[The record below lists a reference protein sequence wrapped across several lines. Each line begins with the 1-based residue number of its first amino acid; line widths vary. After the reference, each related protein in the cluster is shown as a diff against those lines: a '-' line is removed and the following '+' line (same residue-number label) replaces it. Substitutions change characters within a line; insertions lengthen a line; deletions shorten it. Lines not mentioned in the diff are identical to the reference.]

1 MKRSQAFVDRHLVFS
16 VYNSLMNEELVSMFM
31 NTYRVSTAPECSKCG
46 DTSSRDVTLHELT
59 NLKCSVC
66 GTEIPNQVGG
76 DAVFDVPMMHLFGDE
91 NLAAGM
97 EAIKRAGLR
106 TL

>member
-1 MKRSQAFVDRHLVFS
+1 
-16 VYNSLMNEELVSMFM
+16 MNEELVSMFM

-46 DTSSRDVTLHELT
+46 DTSTRDVTFQEMTSLR
-59 NLKCSVC
+59 CSVC
-66 GTEIPNQVGG
+66 GTEIPGQVAA
-76 DAVFDVPMMHLFGDE
+76 DAVVDVPMMHLVGDE
-91 NLAAGM
+91 NFAAGM